1 MGVHHR
7 DVNPRNL
14 MGYRLCGRFIGVLDD
29 WDLPS
34 SVQQDSPSGL
44 ELTGT
49 VPFMTIKLT
58 PEAITG
64 NVEHMYAHDAESFIW
79 VLVWVCIRIEGG
91 NLLTKN
97 RPLDEWLRLDAIRCR
112 KEKNDILSLGL
123 YTICPSGLHG
133 ISWEV
138 VQKCSMGIYSLYTYR
153 RLDDQLALELLLED
167 LMQGDGQLLC
177 FILQVYGDLSNA
189 SHRFTS
195 ITMI

>member
-14 MGYRLCGRFIGVLDD
+14 MGYRLCGQFIGVLDD
-29 WDLPS
+29 WDLLS

-49 VPFMTIKLT
+49 VPFMAIKLT

-64 NVEHMYAHDAESFIW
+64 NVERVYAHDAESFVW
-79 VLVWVCIRIEGG
+79 VLVWVCLRIEGG

-112 KEKNDILSLGL
+112 KEKNDILLLGL
-123 YTICPSGLHG
+123 STICPSGLHG
-133 ISWEV
+133 MSWEV
-138 VQKCSMGIYSLYTYR
+138 VHKCSMGIYSLYTYR
-153 RLDDQLALELLLED
+153 RLDDQLAFELLLED

-195 ITMI
+195 ITTI